1 MKFFVNYINE
11 KNGKLYL
18 FCDKNQLMY
27 QDDDKW
33 KDEFECR
40 LVLTQ
45 NCRNTVQIGTTS
57 NNIIDSKLGALNRDI
72 EGDIPNVILIST
84 KEKTIKEIEK
94 LISSYKERGFRK
106 DEITILTLKTEQKS
120 ILKGISKIG
129 QDELVNSY
137 NGKDIVF
144 TTSRKFKG
152 LESNAVIIIDLFTD
166 SFIKN
171 IDKRNF
177 YVAVSRARQKLE
189 INPIVLQ

>member
-152 LESNAVIIIDLFTD
+152 LESNAIIIIDLFTD